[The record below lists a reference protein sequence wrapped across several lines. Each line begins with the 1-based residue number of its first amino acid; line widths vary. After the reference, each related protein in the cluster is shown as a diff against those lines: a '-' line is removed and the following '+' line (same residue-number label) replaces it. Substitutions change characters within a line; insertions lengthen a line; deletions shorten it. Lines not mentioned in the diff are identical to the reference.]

1 MISKSKFL
9 ENEIPYKMLEDLGI
23 SRKNVLDMPKDL
35 IEPLV
40 NGRITPL
47 VMTRYKAENGKVVEM
62 PMKLQL
68 FREEN
73 GEVNLMTYQVHK
85 SMEKGHFRLTEQE
98 QEKLKDGEALKREV
112 REDGVRKQK
121 FIQLD
126 KETMPSLQG
135 IRPLSRFWTS
145 CVKWRKSMTLNSV
158 RTRSRLPWK
167 GNPWNSP

>member
-73 GEVNLMTYQVHK
+73 GEVNLMTYHHGTG
-85 SMEKGHFRLTEQE
+85 KGKAQR
-98 QEKLKDGEALKREV
+98 R
-112 REDGVRKQK
+112 
-121 FIQLD
+121 
-126 KETMPSLQG
+126 
-135 IRPLSRFWTS
+135 
-145 CVKWRKSMTLNSV
+145 
-158 RTRSRLPWK
+158 
-167 GNPWNSP
+167 